1 MNTRELTRVKDG
13 GGGDAAGL
21 SSKPTVKTTTISK
34 HDRECNVRIELIP
47 IELLRPH
54 EQIIDEHVEE
64 LLEDIRRRGVLI
76 KPILVDEKTLTILDG
91 HHRVEALRRLGAKY
105 VPAVLVDYD
114 DECISVGTW
123 RPGWKVT
130 KSLVR
135 STALSGKLLPPKTSR
150 HITRFEIPELNIPL
164 RVLVEGGEV

>member
-13 GGGDAAGL
+13 GRGDAAGL
-21 SSKPTVKTTTISK
+21 SSKSTVKITISK
-34 HDRECNVRIELIP
+34 HGRVCDIKIELIP

-54 EQIIDEHVEE
+54 EQIIDKHVEE

-114 DECISVGTW
+114 DECVSVGTW
-123 RPGWKVT
+123 RHEWKVT

-164 RVLVEGGEV
+164 RVLVEGR